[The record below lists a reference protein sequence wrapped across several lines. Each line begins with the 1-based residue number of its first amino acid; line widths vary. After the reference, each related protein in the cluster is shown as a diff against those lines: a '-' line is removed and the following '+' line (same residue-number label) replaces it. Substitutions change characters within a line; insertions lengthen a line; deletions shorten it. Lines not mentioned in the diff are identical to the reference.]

1 MQNTPAFILHNYVL
15 QHKSKSKI
23 DTLFISSVYLT
34 SFAQTAGQEEGAS
47 TDDVFSIRQFTH
59 QISK

>member
-1 MQNTPAFILHNYVL
+1 MQNTPALVLHNYVL
-15 QHKSKSKI
+15 QHKNRGKT
-23 DTLFISSVYLT
+23 DTLFTSNVYLT

>member
-15 QHKSKSKI
+15 QHKSKSKTN
-23 DTLFISSVYLT
+23 TLFTSSVYLT
-34 SFAQTAGQEEGAS
+34 SFAQTAGQEEDAS
-47 TDDVFSIRQFTH
+47 ADDIFSMRQFTH